1 LSSNSSNQRNAPGAD
16 GASEDAPLRP
26 VPVLAPGQ
34 TYARVSAEF
43 SDITLRPAPWGVMVG
58 FALAFGL
65 VMIFLMAVTYLFIE
79 GIGIFGTN
87 VPVAWA
93 FPIVSFVWWIGIGH
107 AGTFI
112 SAFLLLMRQ
121 DWRASINRFAEAMTL
136 FALACAGMM
145 PLLHLGRPWVLYW
158 LFPYPNT
165 MGLWPQWRSPL
176 VWDVFAV
183 STYAL
188 VSLLFWYMGAI
199 PDFATLRDRAKNH
212 RIRLAYGLAA
222 LGWRGSSR
230 HWQRYQQAYL
240 LVGALAVPLVI
251 SVHSI
256 VGMDFAVAIVPGWHS
271 TIFPPYFVAGALY
284 SGFAMVLTLGIPLR
298 HYYKLHD
305 FLTERHLDNC
315 AKLMLL
321 TGLIVT
327 YGYVFD
333 YFTVWYSAS
342 SAEIIGLQQ
351 RIFGAYRVEFWVMTF
366 CNVGVIQLVWF
377 KKVRQKAGLL
387 FLIAILVNV
396 GMWLERYIIVL
407 TSLSYDYLPG
417 TWHVFESTRW
427 DWAVFVGSVGLFAA
441 LWFIFVRFVPVS
453 GIFELRELTRK
464 QQKGELKY
472 QESTPPA
479 GDTHV

>member
-1 LSSNSSNQRNAPGAD
+1 LTSKSSHAEGNSA
-16 GASEDAPLRP
+16 RP
-26 VPVLAPGQ
+26 DRPERPAPVLAAGQ
-34 TYARVSAEF
+34 TYAGVSEKL
-43 SDITLRPAPWGVMVG
+43 SDISLRPAPWGVMVG
-58 FALAFGL
+58 FGL
-65 VMIFLMAVTYLFIE
+65 GFLLMMVLLMSLTYLFIE

-93 FPIVSFVWWIGIGH
+93 FPIVNFVWWIGIGH

-136 FALACAGMM
+136 FAVACAALM
-145 PLLHLGRPWVLYW
+145 PMLHLGRPWVFYW

-183 STYAL
+183 STYGL
-188 VSLLFWYMGAI
+188 VSLLFWYLGAI
-199 PDFATLRDRAKNH
+199 PDFATLRDRAKN
-212 RIRLAYGLAA
+212 RWIKISYGLAA

-298 HYYKLHD
+298 HFYKLHD
-305 FLTERHLDNC
+305 FLTDRHLDNC
-315 AKLMLL
+315 AKLMLMN
-321 TGLIVT
+321 GLLVT
-327 YGYVFD
+327 YGYTFD
-333 YFTVWYSAS
+333 YFMVWYSGS
-342 SAEIIGLQQ
+342 SAEIIELER
-351 RIFGAYRVEFWVMTF
+351 RIFGAYSLEFWIMTA

-377 KKVRQKAGLL
+377 KKVRRNIALL
-387 FLIAILVNV
+387 FVIALLVNV

-407 TSLSYDYLPG
+407 TSLSYDHLPAQ
-417 TWHVFESTRW
+417 WHVFESTVW
-427 DWAVFVGSVGLFAA
+427 DWSIFAGSVGLFVA

-453 GIFELRELTRK
+453 GIFELRELTHK
-464 QQKGELKY
+464 QHRGELDS
-472 QESTPPA
+472 QRGGRNE
-479 GDTHV
+479 